1 MKQLATRESQGGH
14 PATPKTN
21 SLVNHS
27 TTDSILIKEV
37 ETTVTTRERIYAIPS
52 PVCMHCGETKTRII
66 GMLFECLSEDCPGH
80 DPDPAAAIPLKG
92 EQKEVID
99 VEPIRRAA

>member
-14 PATPKTN
+14 PATPKIN
-21 SLVNHS
+21 AS
-27 TTDSILIKEV
+27 TTQYSTDGISVSIEV
-37 ETTVTTRERIYAIPS
+37 KIT
-52 PVCMHCGETKTRII
+52 PVGLVCAHCGYAKIRVI
-66 GMLFECLSEDCPGH
+66 GALWICPNC